1 VAWQEPETFYVQHH
15 NSVAFFL
22 SANEPGL
29 ESPLNGKKP
38 SAVITLPKKNNSTRL
53 SFSHNTPMSHKDT
66 LTHNSYSL
74 DRSVITESEFN
85 SVCSLLWHSS
95 SENPAKFKSLRRFLA
110 SKFVWRLPKSLFRLQ
125 TQVDEC
131 YETTAETA
139 VMCSCSRDP
148 FRLVVAE
155 VSSWTSRR
163 HAKSPTMKATRR
175 LNDTDFNS

>member
-1 VAWQEPETFYVQHH
+1 MAWQEPETFYVQHH

-95 SENPAKFKSLRRFLA
+95 SENPAKFKKFETFSCLEVRLEVTEIFISATDASRRVLRNN
-110 SKFVWRLPKSLFRLQ
+110 
-125 TQVDEC
+125 
-131 YETTAETA
+131 
-139 VMCSCSRDP
+139 SRDRCDV
-148 FRLVVAE
+148 FMLSGSV
-155 VSSWTSRR
+155 
-163 HAKSPTMKATRR
+163 
-175 LNDTDFNS
+175 